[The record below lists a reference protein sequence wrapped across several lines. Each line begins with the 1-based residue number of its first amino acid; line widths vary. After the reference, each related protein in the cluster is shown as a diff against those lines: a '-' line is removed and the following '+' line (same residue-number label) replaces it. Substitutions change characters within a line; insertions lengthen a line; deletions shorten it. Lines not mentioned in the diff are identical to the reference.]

1 MIRARLALIRN
12 YITGLI
18 LEGEFRD
25 GDLLPSVRAL
35 ATELRVNPLTVAK
48 AYNPFVE
55 QGVIEARRGMGTVI
69 RKGGIR
75 RLRHIETERFCHEEW
90 PTIVA
95 DIKRLQ
101 LTKTERLAEA
111 EAERGG

>member
-1 MIRARLALIRN
+1 MIRARSALIRN
-12 YITGLI
+12 HITDLI
-18 LEGEFRD
+18 LGGELRD

-48 AYNPFVE
+48 AYSRFVE

-69 RKGGIR
+69 RYGGIR
-75 RLRHIETERFCHEEW
+75 RLRHIATERFCNEEW
-90 PTIVA
+90 PIIVA

-101 LTKTERLAEA
+101 LTKAELLDEA
-111 EAERGG
+111 EAEQGD